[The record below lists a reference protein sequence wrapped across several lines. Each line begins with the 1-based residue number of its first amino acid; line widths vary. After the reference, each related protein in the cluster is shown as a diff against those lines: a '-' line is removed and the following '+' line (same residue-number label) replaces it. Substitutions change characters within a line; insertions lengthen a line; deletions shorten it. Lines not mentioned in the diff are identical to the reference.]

1 MSEKIKLYD
10 ASKCTACRGCQL
22 ACKQWN
28 ALKPVQ
34 TKQTGSFQNPP
45 TMQPNTYMIIHFQ
58 DYVAPEGGVKW
69 LFRKEACMHCT
80 TAACVTVCPSGA
92 LYYNKEFG
100 TVGMDREKC
109 IGCKECVSACPFE
122 VPRYDKETEKVSK
135 CDMCETRI
143 SNNLTPACVKAC
155 PTGALKWLDKE
166 DALKIAEGRVQKLG
180 GDANIYGD
188 KFVGG
193 THLMYVLPEKAEV
206 YDGIHKDPKVP
217 ASIGLW
223 KNILKPLSLL
233 AAGGVIGGSLL
244 HYFIHG
250 PHRPHP
256 EHYSSNDKK
265 QGGA

>member
-1 MSEKIKLYD
+1 MTEKIKLYD

-28 ALKPVQ
+28 DLKAGQ
-34 TKQTGSFQNPP
+34 TEQKGTYQNPP
-45 TMQPNTYMIIHFQ
+45 SLQTNTYMIIHFQ
-58 DYVAPEGGVKW
+58 DYVAPEGDVRW

-80 TAACVTVCPSGA
+80 NAGCVTVCPSGA

-122 VPRYDKETEKVSK
+122 VPKYDKQTEKVYK
-135 CDMCETRI
+135 CDMCESRI
-143 SNNLTPACVKAC
+143 TNNLPPACVKAC
-155 PTGALKWLDKE
+155 PTSALKWVDKDE
-166 DALKIAEGRVQKLG
+166 AMKIAQARVQYLG

-193 THLMYVLPEKAEV
+193 THMMYVLKEKTDIYE
-206 YDGIHKDPKVP
+206 GIHKDPKVP
-217 ASIGLW
+217 FSLTVW
-223 KNILKPLSLL
+223 KSWLKPLSLL
-233 AAGGVIGGSLL
+233 AAGGVVGGTVL

-250 PHRPHP
+250 PHKPHP
-256 EHYSSNDKK
+256 EHYSKETKK